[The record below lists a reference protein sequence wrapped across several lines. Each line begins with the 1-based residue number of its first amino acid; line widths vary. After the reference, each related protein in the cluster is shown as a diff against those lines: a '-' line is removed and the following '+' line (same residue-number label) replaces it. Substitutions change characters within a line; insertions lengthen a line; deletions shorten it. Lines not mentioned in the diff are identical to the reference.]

1 MFLPESDRDY
11 LNQKGHSFR
20 EVAENGK
27 NGLIISNWTLPV
39 QKYNHEMSNLLI
51 YLPTGYPDV
60 PPDMFYFYPAICLL
74 PDNRNARAT
83 EALEQFNTMS
93 WQRWSRHLG
102 ADHWRSGIDGIH
114 TYLKRVE
121 NALAIAT

>member
-11 LNQKGHSFR
+11 LNQKGYSFQ
-20 EVAENGK
+20 EITEDAK
-27 NGLIISNWTLPV
+27 NGLIISNWTLPER
-39 QKYNHEMSNLLI
+39 KYNQDKSDLLI
-51 YLPTGYPDV
+51 FLPTGYPDI

-74 PDNRNARAT
+74 PDNRNAHAT
-83 EALEQFNTMS
+83 DKFAPFKSIS

-102 ADHWRSGIDGIH
+102 AEHWRSGVDGIH

-121 NALAIAT
+121 TALLSAI